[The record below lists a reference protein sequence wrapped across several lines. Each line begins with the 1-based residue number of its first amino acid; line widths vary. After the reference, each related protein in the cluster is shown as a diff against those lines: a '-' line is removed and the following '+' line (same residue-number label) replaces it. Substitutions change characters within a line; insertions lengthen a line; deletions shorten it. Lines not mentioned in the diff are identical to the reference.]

1 MNIGEFILLGLWI
14 FTIILILR
22 RGKIIEE
29 NFRQL
34 IKEKIEKDLEQS
46 FITQRAEQEKI
57 DQEIQ
62 QSKALALQLENE
74 NKNRKIVIDT
84 LDKNIESQKQY
95 VDRYI
100 EDVKIERL
108 KTLEEQIRQEGI
120 VMTREAQTKHNE
132 EIQKMTEVQKAT
144 QAELDK
150 LLALLEEYRIK
161 QDTINQEIL
170 RRRELEEKHDFY
182 RVCLSEEAISDI
194 NLLQVTRQN
203 LKKPEIID
211 KIIYDNY
218 VAKPVLEMIKRV
230 LQNSTCS
237 GIYKITCQ
245 ETKEIYIG
253 KSTDIK
259 NRWQQHCK
267 TAFNCGTIASSVLH
281 RKMQQ
286 YGIENFT
293 FELLEKVPK
302 DQLSEREKYYI
313 EFYKTK
319 EVGLNER
326 NG

>member
-1 MNIGEFILLGLWI
+1 MDIGEFILLGLWI

-120 VMTREAQTKHNE
+120 AMTREAQTKHNE

-161 QDTINQEIL
+161 QDAINQEIL